1 MENLKNAIGIDVS
14 SEKLDVCLSS
24 ITTDGKVT
32 VIASNNF
39 ANSKVGFKKLMQW
52 GRKVNK
58 NNTLPLLYIMEETGF
73 YYEALAYF
81 LNENNCKVVLVLP
94 SKVKKYMQSLPM
106 KTKTDKVGAR
116 DLAQLGL
123 EREHTLWVPPIEIDK
138 ILWDLSRERELK
150 IERIVKTKNQIM
162 ELNKSQDKNPN
173 TVKRLEVE
181 IEFLNK
187 HINEIE
193 KEINLIL
200 ESDPELKEKVEK
212 L

>member
-1 MENLKNAIGIDVS
+1 
-14 SEKLDVCLSS
+14 
-24 ITTDGKVT
+24 
-32 VIASNNF
+32 
-39 ANSKVGFKKLMQW
+39 MQW